1 MKNIR
6 NFCIIA
12 HIDHGKTTLADRLI
26 EWTGLLPKEEKEKHK
41 QILDTMEIEKERGI
55 TIKSQTVRLTHN
67 FDGKDYIL
75 NLIDTPG
82 HVDFTYEVSR
92 ALKACEGAILVVD
105 ASQGIEAQTLSN
117 FYLAFNENLE
127 IIPVINK
134 IDLPN
139 ADINMCLEELNN
151 EFGYKKEEVL
161 LISAKNGTNIDILLD
176 EIVKRIPP
184 PRGDEKNPLKA
195 LVFDAIYDNY
205 KGVIVYVRLFD
216 GELKVGD
223 EIIFMSK
230 EEKIFK
236 VEEVGYIQLKF
247 KPCEK
252 LQTGEVGYFTASIKN
267 ISDARIGDT
276 VTTFYNK
283 ALEPLEGYKE
293 VKPYVFSSVFPVDPD
308 EFEALSFAM
317 EKLKLNDPALIY
329 EKDNSLALGFGFRC
343 GFLGMLHLEVFTER
357 LSREHNIDVILTAP
371 SVTYKVKLK
380 NSEEVIFIDN
390 PIKFPDP
397 VEIEETYEPY
407 VKAEIV
413 VTSEYIGNCIS
424 LAESARGVQIGIT
437 YIDSKRVLLEYE
449 IPLAEII
456 YNFYDRLKSISKGYA
471 SLDYHIIG
479 YKESKLVK
487 LDILVAHE
495 KIDAFSQIVYE
506 GSAVY
511 KGRQIV
517 ERLKDI
523 IPRQQF
529 PVALQA
535 AIGNKIIARETISA
549 FRKDVLAKCY
559 GGDITRKR
567 KLLEKQKEGKKKLKR
582 FGKVDIP
589 QDAFVKILKTS
600 EDENK

>member
-6 NFCIIA
+6 NFSIIA

-55 TIKSQTVRLTHN
+55 TIKSQTVRLIHN
-67 FDGKDYIL
+67 YNGENYIL

-127 IIPVINK
+127 ILPVINK

-139 ADINMCLEELNN
+139 ADIDMCLTELKN
-151 EFGYKKEEVL
+151 EFGYNKEEVI

-176 EIVKRIPP
+176 EIVKRIPSP
-184 PRGDEKNPLKA
+184 KGEEKNPLKA

-205 KGVIVYVRLFD
+205 KGVIVYVRIFD

-230 EEKIFK
+230 SDKIFK
-236 VEEVGYIQLKF
+236 VDEVGYIQLKY
-247 KPCEK
+247 KQTDK
-252 LQTGEVGYFTASIKN
+252 LIAGEVGYFTAVIKN

-276 VTTFYNK
+276 VTHNDRRAEK
-283 ALEPLEGYKE
+283 PLEGYKDI
-293 VKPYVFSSVFPVDPD
+293 KPYVFSSVFPVDPD
-308 EFEALSFAM
+308 EFEALSYAM
-317 EKLKLNDPALIY
+317 EKLKLNDPALVY
-329 EKDNSLALGFGFRC
+329 ERDNSLALGFGFRC

-357 LSREHNIDVILTAP
+357 LLREHNIEVILTAP
-371 SVTYKVKLK
+371 SVTYQIKLK
-380 NSEEVIFIDN
+380 NSEEFIFIDN
-390 PIKFPDP
+390 PLKFPDP
-397 VEIEETYEPY
+397 IEIEETYEPY
-407 VKAEIV
+407 VKADIV
-413 VTSEYIGNCIS
+413 VTSEFVGNCIT
-424 LAESARGVQIGIT
+424 LAENSRGVKKSIT

-471 SLDYHIIG
+471 SLDYQIIG
-479 YKESKLVK
+479 YKKSKLVK
-487 LDILVAHE
+487 LDILVAYE
-495 KIDAFSQIVYE
+495 KVDAFSQIVFE
-506 GSAVY
+506 GTAVA

-535 AIGNKIIARETISA
+535 AIYGKVIARETIPA
-549 FRKDVLAKCY
+549 YRKDVLAKCY

-567 KLLEKQKEGKKKLKR
+567 KLLEKQKEGKKRLKR

-589 QDAFVKILKTS
+589 QDAFVKVLKST
-600 EDENK
+600 ENENQ